1 MLIAI
6 IITAI
11 KDIQNGIAAKLKNN
25 KRLYPAPFS
34 INLKKKN
41 NVDIKNAHK

>member
-25 KRLYPAPFS
+25 KRLYSAPFS